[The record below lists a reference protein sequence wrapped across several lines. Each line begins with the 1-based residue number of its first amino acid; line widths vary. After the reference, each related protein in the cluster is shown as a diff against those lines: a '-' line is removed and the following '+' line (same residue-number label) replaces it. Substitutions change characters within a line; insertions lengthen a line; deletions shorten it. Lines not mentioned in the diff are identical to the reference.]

1 MAQSI
6 THGMTV
12 MRTLTKQEIH
22 AVSGSSSGS
31 LSTSG
36 VTGPFLFIAAVL
48 INLFTGKVPS
58 WFQNGF

>member
-1 MAQSI
+1 MIA
-6 THGMTV
+6 